1 MSFFAT
7 LVLGFLL
14 GDVLWGILA
23 WRRLPTRAGRIAAV
37 VWCMAMLAGLGVVL
51 FARNTGEGWDTAMP
65 RSVLS
70 VIFLWH
76 LLVLP
81 PWLVWQLARS
91 LALGA
96 LKLSRQGEDAA
107 PAVSRREF
115 LTTAA
120 TFAPAVL
127 VSGGAALGE
136 WQLEQFRVRR
146 LAVPVTGLPPAL
158 DGLTIA
164 HVSDI
169 HIGRFTRSAVLER
182 IVRTTNDLN
191 ADFVFLTGDLINFA
205 LRDLPAGIDLV
216 RGLRG
221 QHGVFLCEG
230 NHDLI
235 ENGPEFRRQMLHFDL
250 PFLRGDAA
258 EVNVRGTKV
267 QVLGFPWVYGDE
279 ANARAFAALDDVRRN
294 DAFPIL
300 LAHHPHAFD
309 SAKNYPL
316 TLAGHTHGGQLMLN
330 EHIGFGPW
338 FFRYWSGLYQREG
351 RSLVVSN
358 GVGNWFPI
366 RAAAPAEIVHLTL
379 QRSA

>member
-7 LVLGFLL
+7 LVLGFFL
-14 GDVLWGILA
+14 GDVLWAIFT
-23 WRRLPTRAGRIAAV
+23 WRRLPTRAGRIAAM
-37 VWCMAMLAGLGVVL
+37 VWCAAMMAGLGIIL
-51 FARNTGEGWDTAMP
+51 FARGTGEAWDTAMP
-65 RSVLS
+65 RPVLS

-81 PWLVWQLARS
+81 PWLTWTLARS

-96 LKLSRQGEDAA
+96 RKLSRLEQKEPA
-107 PAVSRREF
+107 PVSRREF
-115 LTTAA
+115 LTTAV

-164 HVSDI
+164 HVTDV

-191 ADFVFLTGDLINFA
+191 ADLVLLTGDLINFA
-205 LRDLPAGIDLV
+205 LRDLPAGVDLV

-235 ENGPEFRRQMLHFDL
+235 ENGAEFRRQMLRFDL

-258 EVNVRGTKV
+258 ELTVRGARV
-267 QVLGFPWVYGDE
+267 QVLGLPWVHGNQANTHAIATLDE
-279 ANARAFAALDDVRRN
+279 IRRD
-294 DAFPIL
+294 DAFLIL

-309 SAKNYPL
+309 LAEKYPL

-366 RAAAPAEIVHLTL
+366 RTAAPAEIVHLTL
-379 QRSA
+379 RRA